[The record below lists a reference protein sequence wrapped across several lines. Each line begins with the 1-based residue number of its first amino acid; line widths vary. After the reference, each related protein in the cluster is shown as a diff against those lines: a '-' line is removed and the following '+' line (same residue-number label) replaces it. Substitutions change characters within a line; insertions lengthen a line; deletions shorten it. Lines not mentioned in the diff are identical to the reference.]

1 MYKQNVKN
9 QREEKSASSKKEP
22 TFFLYNV
29 ACRIKLRFRDFIR
42 IVARTDNLE
51 LSDGASGLPFP
62 ISWTKETI
70 VAEKVG
76 SSLVSR
82 VTGWFPFLYAT
93 LQRRRNTDCASASGR
108 RMPFHGASVGLAAI
122 WRFPE
127 WFPGILF
134 SSRSFV
140 SVKGRGGRQGST
152 FRHNET
158 WKSFHIGVRT
168 EHFGRKGTQSWLL
181 KITRR
186 ILLN

>member
-9 QREEKSASSKKEP
+9 QREEKSASPKKEP

-82 VTGWFPFLYAT
+82 ATGWFPVCYTAEKEKYRLRVRVRPPDAGCLST
-93 LQRRRNTDCASASGR
+93 APPSVSL
-108 RMPFHGASVGLAAI
+108 PFDVSKNGSPESFSRHVHLWVSKEEGVGKAVHLDTMK
-122 WRFPE
+122 
-127 WFPGILF
+127 L
-134 SSRSFV
+134 
-140 SVKGRGGRQGST
+140 GS
-152 FRHNET
+152 
-158 WKSFHIGVRT
+158 
-168 EHFGRKGTQSWLL
+168 HFT
-181 KITRR
+181 
-186 ILLN
+186 